1 MTTSSALTKGRNVGR
16 VPDMTLIAPSTD
28 AEAID
33 ISGADH
39 AISSPNG
46 AKGLFVGGAGNVKMQ
61 TIVGNTRTFTGV
73 VAGTIL
79 PIQFDTIFMTDTTAT
94 NMMALL

>member
-1 MTTSSALTKGRNVGR
+1 MSTSSELAGGRSAGR
-16 VPDMTLIAPSTD
+16 VPDMTLIAPSSD

-33 ISGADH
+33 ITSEDH
-39 AISSPNG
+39 SISSQSG
-46 AKGLFVGGAGNVKMQ
+46 AKGLFVGGAGNVKML
-61 TIVGNTRTFTGV
+61 TAAGNTRTFTGV

-79 PIQFDTIFMTDTTAT
+79 PIQYSIIFKTDTTAT